1 MINVTNSG
9 QILSTIQYRQNIF
22 HLCIL
27 SRLHTRIATSYNIDT
42 QCSDFGDQ
50 GGSCSFWMT
59 PVLCWVFLDGR
70 MTENLLMLDL
80 TILMSPL
87 FQIDEENTNNHIKE
101 TSVAEPSPTKP
112 KKGLVSWFHQLKE
125 GTLHVGDDQRNM
137 RNLFPKGYVHFSV
150 TDMVELKWVIED
162 LNGVSYRKSTLIS
175 GFQDL
180 GHGSKQL

>member
-1 MINVTNSG
+1 
-9 QILSTIQYRQNIF
+9 
-22 HLCIL
+22 
-27 SRLHTRIATSYNIDT
+27 
-42 QCSDFGDQ
+42 
-50 GGSCSFWMT
+50 MT
-59 PVLCWVFLDGR
+59 PILCWVFLDGR
-70 MTENLLMLDL
+70 MTENLLMLNW
-80 TILMSPL
+80 TIQMSAL
-87 FQIDEENTNNHIKE
+87 FQIDEENTNSHIKE
-101 TSVAEPSPTKP
+101 TLVAEPSPIKP